1 MHVEM
6 VKIDIA
12 WYFTYILYFGYLIHR
27 EKTVTV
33 GQENASV
40 LYVCSLWFA
49 LVEMNYMS
57 F

>member
-27 EKTVTV
+27 EKTVTF